1 MPQKLANFENSSHGP
16 SNIRPYRDSAMKP
29 QRPNSAPKGDA
40 TMLGFLS
47 SILVR
52 IIAGVVT
59 ALILAMINRQFN
71 KAIQCSCMA
80 AVSI

>member
-1 MPQKLANFENSSHGP
+1 
-16 SNIRPYRDSAMKP
+16 
-29 QRPNSAPKGDA
+29 
-40 TMLGFLS
+40 MLGFLS